1 METLVVAEKPSVARD
16 IAPELEQA
24 IGELE
29 KYRWLVFTSPVG
41 PGIFF
46 ERLRRAGKDARALA
60 GLKLAAI
67 GPVTAKT
74 LADNGLPCHI
84 QPEAYTIPALV
95 EALKAHYSP
104 QR

>member
-1 METLVVAEKPSVARD
+1 MTIL
-16 IAPELEQA
+16 
-24 IGELE
+24 
-29 KYRWLVFTSPVG
+29 Y
-41 PGIFF
+41 
-46 ERLRRAGKDARALA
+46 
-60 GLKLAAI
+60 I

>member
-1 METLVVAEKPSVARD
+1 MPA
-16 IAPELEQA
+16 
-24 IGELE
+24 
-29 KYRWLVFTSPVG
+29 
-41 PGIFF
+41 
-46 ERLRRAGKDARALA
+46 DARKDEVLA
-60 GLKLAAI
+60 AMQNGTLDCVTFGSSSTVENFLSLIPADELRAHPEVKLAAI